1 MVKLN
6 EAIELAVVRKVGI
19 NQITKSY
26 RQENSETNRDVA
38 KLCLVREGRQNETKK
53 SLKNS
58 KMIHS
63 VNSLSLSNRMFSV

>member
-6 EAIELAVVRKVGI
+6 ETIELAVGGKIGI
-19 NQITKSY
+19 NRITKSY

-38 KLCLVREGRQNETKK
+38 KLCLVRKSRRNETKK
-53 SLKNS
+53 SLKKS

-63 VNSLSLSNRMFSV
+63 VNFLSLSNRRFSV